1 MLILFGAFLWFSTL
15 YLQIVLFGIM
25 DPPSPTSVQNQIS
38 KKQRL
43 FWSTKAIIKSLKATN
58 PSLYIVDFA
67 HLHLIFEGMDL
78 KKKMEKYSN
87 SNLFHYLFIF
97 FSRFWVQ
104 AEIPNLTWVQWQGFD
119 MIWTRIQW

>member
-104 AEIPNLTWVQWQGFD
+104 AEIPNLTWGPMARVWYD
-119 MIWTRIQW
+119 LN